1 MTATMP
7 ARPKL
12 PPPTKAALRSE
23 LGTFFQNARP
33 RQLRTRLRWT
43 EQEFIIPA
51 GRVKNFRWTA
61 DRQPF
66 AALLLKTMDA
76 ERYPRIVILG
86 CTQSGKTQT
95 GFVIPT
101 LYHLFEI
108 REDVICGLPDMDM
121 ASDKWNKDLRPA
133 IEASPY
139 KHLLPDTGAGSRGGK
154 VDTIKFKHGCTL
166 KFMSGGGS
174 DKSRAGFES
183 RVVIITET
191 DGLDS
196 AGEGSREADKIKQ
209 LEARTYSHGD
219 RKQIYMECTVSTE
232 EGRTWAEYGKSTKSR
247 LACRCPHCRHYVTL
261 EREHFTGHE
270 TATNIEEARER
281 GRFHCCDCGEEWSE
295 ADRLAANQDM
305 LLLHGDQTADE
316 AGTITG
322 EIPKT
327 DTLGFR
333 WSAVNNLFW
342 SQAFIAGEEWKS
354 AREENRENA
363 EKERLQFC
371 WVKPFKP
378 SIEEIAELRRDT
390 IPHRILPQHGPQIVP
405 AETQQFT
412 LGVDYNSH
420 FVHFCATAFRHGH
433 TPHVC
438 DYGAIPVRY
447 DRHQTVDS
455 PAFEAALLAA
465 LRELFTRCD
474 RGWTWLGRQATRKPD
489 QVWIDS
495 NWKPEILAVAL
506 EGRDRLRYYP
516 VQGYGFSQDRR
527 LYTAPDKL
535 SDKIKYLGDGY
546 HLARQEA
553 RRWTLVEIDVDQ
565 WKSWWHSR
573 LVAPLTNPDA
583 APATL
588 YDDLASTHDE
598 IARHWTAERQVEVYT
613 PGKGIRRGWQR
624 MRKENHWLDSAVYSA
639 AAGHYMGVRLP
650 GFEDQPAAEN
660 TDPTP
665 PTPQLA
671 TPTDQPFFALDR

>member
-1 MTATMP
+1 MVSATTTS
-7 ARPKL
+7 PKL
-12 PPPTKAALRSE
+12 PRQMRQAIRDE
-23 LGTFFQNARP
+23 FRTFLTNARP
-33 RQLRTRLRWT
+33 RQVRPRLTWA
-43 EQEFIIPA
+43 QDEFVIPA
-51 GRVKNFRWTA
+51 GRAKNFRWA
-61 DRQPF
+61 PDRQPF
-66 AALLLKTMDA
+66 AAMLLAEIDR
-76 ERYPRIVILG
+76 ERYRRVVILG

-95 GFVIPT
+95 GFIIPT

-108 REDVICGLPDMDM
+108 REDVINGFPDMDM
-121 ASDKWNKDLRPA
+121 AADKWNKDLRPA

-139 KHLLPDTGAGSRGGK
+139 KHLLPESGAGSRGGK
-154 VDTIKFKHGCTL
+154 VESITFKHGVTL

-191 DGLDS
+191 DGMDS

-232 EGRTWAEYGKSTKSR
+232 EGRTWSEYQTSTLSR
-247 LACRCPHCRHYVTL
+247 IACRCPHCRQFVTL
-261 EREHFTGHE
+261 EREHFIGHE
-270 TATNIEEARER
+270 NAKNIEEAREL
-281 GRFHCCDCGEEWSE
+281 GRFHCYECGEQWSE
-295 ADRLAANQDM
+295 QDRIDANRDAV
-305 LLLHGDQTADE
+305 LLHGDQVAAED
-316 AGTITG
+316 GTITG

-342 SQAFIAGEEWKS
+342 SQAFIAGEEWK
-354 AREENRENA
+354 AAQEENRENA

-371 WVKPFKP
+371 WVKPYRA
-378 SIEEIAELRRDT
+378 SIEDLAELRRDT
-390 IPHRILPQHGPQIVP
+390 IPHRILPQHGPQLIP
-405 AETQQFT
+405 ADTQQFT

-420 FVHFCATAFRHGH
+420 FVHFVATAFRNGH
-433 TPHVC
+433 TPHVP

-465 LRELFTRCD
+465 LRELFARCD
-474 RGWTWLGRQATRKPD
+474 RGWTWVGRQTTRKPD

-495 NWKPEILAVAL
+495 NWKPEILAAAL
-506 EGRDRLRYYP
+506 EGRDRTRYYP
-516 VQGYGFSQDRR
+516 VEGYGFSQERR
-527 LYTAPDKL
+527 LYKAPGQLNPKV
-535 SDKIKYLGDGY
+535 KFIGDGY
-546 HLARQEA
+546 HLARQA
-553 RRWTLVEIDVDQ
+553 SRDWTLIEIDVDQ

-573 LVAPLTNPDA
+573 LVAPLANPTA

-598 IARHWTAERQVEVYT
+598 IARHWTAERQIEEWI

-624 MRKENHWLDSAVYSA
+624 LRKNNHWLDAAVYAA

-650 GFEDQPAAEN
+650 GFEPIAAAPE
-660 TDPTP
+660 TP
-665 PTPQLA
+665 VTQSALQTPSA
-671 TPTDQPFFALDR
+671 QPFFVLDRN